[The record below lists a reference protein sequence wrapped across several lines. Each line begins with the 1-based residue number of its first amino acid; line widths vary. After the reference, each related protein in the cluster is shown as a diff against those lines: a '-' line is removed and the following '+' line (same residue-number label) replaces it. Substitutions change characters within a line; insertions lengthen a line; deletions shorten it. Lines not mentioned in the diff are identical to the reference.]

1 MVHISS
7 WKFKCWIRWDEIL
20 NSMAGMSNFC
30 EFAPWLLYLEN
41 HFIPFLSAECSFL
54 RPNNSYQGWPSMKI
68 FLTKTLNIWANRTI
82 CLQILFWIR
91 DRGSFFFP
99 STNSRI
105 HLAPQQHR
113 CSIKIKIKT
122 FKNFFNKIDNVLF
135 KIRQYSNKSFWLSA
149 NRVAKLPCRRVCRQ
163 RVRFLVSKGEG
174 GVSWS
179 GRPSRWSLYWYFD
192 FCFGHLCFQIQ
203 VTEKYSIVPC

>member
-1 MVHISS
+1 MNPDIS
-7 WKFKCWIRWDEIL
+7 FQ
-20 NSMAGMSNFC
+20 N
-30 EFAPWLLYLEN
+30 WLLNWWFIYLVESLN
-41 HFIPFLSAECSFL
+41 AEFVEMKFWIHLLACQTSVNSLPDCCILKIILFLFLSAECSFL

-135 KIRQYSNKSFWLSA
+135 KIRLYSNKSFWLSA

-163 RVRFLVSKGEG
+163 RVRF
-174 GVSWS
+174 
-179 GRPSRWSLYWYFD
+179 
-192 FCFGHLCFQIQ
+192 
-203 VTEKYSIVPC
+203 

>member
-1 MVHISS
+1 MGISSAAERAARFHLEQFYHSCCGIKNCEPRYQFSKLITELVVHISS

-41 HFIPFLSAECSFL
+41 HFIPFLSAECSFFQ
-54 RPNNSYQGWPSMKI
+54 PNNSYQGWPSMKI

-113 CSIKIKIKT
+113 CSIKIEIKT
-122 FKNFFNKIDNVLF
+122 FKNFFNNIDNVLF
-135 KIRQYSNKSFWLSA
+135 KIRLYSNKSFWLSA

-163 RVRFLVSKGEG
+163 RVRF
-174 GVSWS
+174 
-179 GRPSRWSLYWYFD
+179 
-192 FCFGHLCFQIQ
+192 
-203 VTEKYSIVPC
+203 